1 MCKNSVKRMDC
12 CVVLHKNFTLDEGNN
27 YRIVAK
33 DIFLHVFKTIFA
45 NVFRSYFSF
54 YKTFFNTYTLFPHKL
69 LLLLLSIN
77 LNIIKTSLKID
88 WSYL

>member
-33 DIFLHVFKTIFA
+33 DIFYTCLRQFLQMFSAAILAFIKPFLMPIH
-45 NVFRSYFSF
+45 YFHIN
-54 YKTFFNTYTLFPHKL
+54 YYYYYYL
-69 LLLLLSIN
+69 LI
-77 LNIIKTSLKID
+77 
-88 WSYL
+88 

>member
-1 MCKNSVKRMDC
+1 MCKNSVKGMDC
-12 CVVLHKNFTLDEGNN
+12 CVVLHKNFTLDEVNN
-27 YRIVAK
+27 YGIVAK